1 MPVTTR
7 RCRDRRVGRL
17 WRAACCALLT
27 LLTVGCGFDPR
38 WPQSAA
44 ERLQDGPDVVV
55 SYALDGA
62 KRPNYFQRHR
72 DGRVV
77 EVSFDLNGDGQADET
92 VDRTRDDP
100 SWPHCLL
107 VLDGAPFDVVQAM
120 WDAGHFRLFPRPS
133 RLVSVFPAMTDLA
146 MTRLF
151 GSPICSGPEALYF
164 DRAANRMRGGNL
176 SYLAGDNAPW
186 LKFVSYHA
194 PQSIGAKA
202 YLDPQAV
209 FDEEM
214 NGAMRAFRAAR
225 TGLVSAYSI
234 GASGLGTR
242 GGPEAMRAYLLTV
255 ERLCERLV
263 YEHRGRVRITITSD
277 HGHNLRPCRRI
288 NFRRSLEAAGFR
300 QADRLNDDRD
310 VVVPAYGLVTYAA
323 MFTKQPARLAEAM
336 VHDPAVD
343 LVAYRDGEAVV
354 VLAPGAAARIS
365 RTSEGKFTYEP
376 TTGDPLRLMPIMME
390 LRKAGHVSVC
400 NEIDDRAMFEASAN
414 HLYPDPL
421 HRLWECFDNLMH
433 HPPDVALS
441 LKDEFCHGSWL
452 FEIGIGK
459 VASTHGSLNLKSS
472 SAFVLSDIEP
482 LPKSIRMADLLTTLE
497 RTRAAP
503 GRSAATSAPSR

>member
-1 MPVTTR
+1 MPRPNR
-7 RCRDRRVGRL
+7 RCRDRRAERL
-17 WRAACCALLT
+17 LRVECFVLASM
-27 LLTVGCGFDPR
+27 LTVGCGFDPR

-44 ERLQDGPDVVV
+44 ERRSDGEDVVV
-55 SYALDGA
+55 AYALDGA
-62 KRPNYFQRHR
+62 KQPNYFQRQR
-72 DGRVV
+72 GGRVV
-77 EVSFDLNGDGQADET
+77 EVSFDLDGDGKPDET
-92 VDRTRDDP
+92 VDRTQDDR

-107 VLDGAPFDVVQAM
+107 VLDGATFDVVQAM
-120 WDAGHFRLFPRPS
+120 WNDGHFRLFPRPS
-133 RLVSVFPAMTDLA
+133 RLISVFPAMTDLA
-146 MTRLF
+146 MTRMF
-151 GSPICSGPEALYF
+151 GAPICSGPEALYF

-186 LKFVSYHA
+186 LRFVNYHA

-225 TGLVSAYSI
+225 SGLVSAYSI

-242 GGPEAMRAYLLTV
+242 GGPKAMRAYMLTV

-263 YEHRGRVRITITSD
+263 YERRGRVRITLTSD
-277 HGHNLRPCRRI
+277 HGHNLQHCQRV
-288 NFRRSLEAAGFR
+288 NFRRTLETAGFR
-300 QADRLNDDRD
+300 QSNRLSDDRD
-310 VVVPAYGLVTYAA
+310 VVCPAYGLVTFAA
-323 MFTKQPARLAEAM
+323 MFTRQPARLAEAM
-336 VHDPAVD
+336 VNDPAVD

-354 VLAPGAAARIS
+354 VLAPDAAARIS
-365 RTSEGKFTYEP
+365 RTNEGRFRYEP
-376 TTGDPLRLMPIMME
+376 SSGDPLRLMPIIME
-390 LRKAGHVSVC
+390 LRRSGQVTVC
-400 NEIDDRAMFEASAN
+400 NEIDDRAMFEASAE

-482 LPKSIRMADLLTTLE
+482 LPNAIRMADLLATLE

-503 GRSAATSAPSR
+503 ARGAAARALTR